1 MWKQLLSVR
10 TARHRQS
17 VICYDYPPQGGF
29 AAPRPTATHRD
40 KAWPTQ
46 AARDDVIEF
55 DRVNMLSH
63 CVAHMRNALH
73 SARLRGPRIALS
85 IPNMEPSTLRKHRP
99 RSQPTPRGKRTAITD
114 NDIFG
119 IFEPLSRHNQLTT
132 KQIVAFDRRYESKTR
147 NRLTNLYHEEGH
159 WLERL
164 SANIK
169 FANSLFVDEM
179 YSLGKDAEECLQSRG
194 IIPAEDW
201 VRATRIGG
209 NSTAPSRIFR
219 LAHDHMVS
227 HIALDIEIGARAAQ
241 GARFRNHIEII
252 SASPTRTQS
261 FPNPLNVAVPPIADA
276 PRWIEP
282 DALFA
287 IGDHYFALEADMG
300 TESIE
305 AVIKPK
311 IRAYRQ
317 IVATGTIDDHFG
329 IDNLAVLFVTTNEKR
344 MRNMMKAVE
353 SIARNGR
360 STMFAFACRPD
371 LASFAHAPAPD
382 GRMFREPWRRVGNA
396 DLSFDALPK

>member
-1 MWKQLLSVR
+1 
-10 TARHRQS
+10 
-17 VICYDYPPQGGF
+17 
-29 AAPRPTATHRD
+29 
-40 KAWPTQ
+40 
-46 AARDDVIEF
+46 
-55 DRVNMLSH
+55 
-63 CVAHMRNALH
+63 
-73 SARLRGPRIALS
+73 
-85 IPNMEPSTLRKHRP
+85 METLTLKKNRP
-99 RSQPTPRGKRTAITD
+99 RSQPTPSGKRTAITD

-119 IFEPLSRHNQLTT
+119 IFEPLSRHAQLTT

-147 NRLTNLYHEEGH
+147 NRLTDLYHEDGK

-164 SANIK
+164 SENIN

-179 YSLGKDAEECLQSRG
+179 YRLGKDAEDLLQWRG

-209 NSTAPSRIFR
+209 NSAAPSRILR
-219 LAHDHMVS
+219 LAHDHMAS
-227 HIALDIEIGARAAQ
+227 EIALDIEIGAFAAP
-241 GARFRNHIEII
+241 GVRYRNHVEII
-252 SASPTRTQS
+252 SASPARTQT

-287 IGDHYFALEADMG
+287 IGERYFALEADMG

-305 AVIKPK
+305 AVLKPK

-344 MRNMMKAVE
+344 VRNMMRAVE

-360 STMFAFACRPD
+360 STMFGFACRPD
-371 LASFAHAPAPD
+371 LGQFTRAPAPD
-382 GRMFREPWRRVGNA
+382 GRMFREPWRRVGHE
-396 DLSFDALPK
+396 DLRIDAERR